1 MRLRLCANLLW
12 ALLPA
17 AGAASP
23 LDWLH
28 PELRRTRAALDA
40 ARQTLATLELPPVGQ
55 TVPQLGHQST
65 QVQVPPVAAPWVQLD
80 LRRVEEFDLVALVP
94 ARVDYRTNTT
104 GPYAFPRRF
113 RLDAAEDAQFT
124 RFRTIFATGDTDFVP
139 PTAGPVVL
147 RVPPGTRAQYLRVT
161 VTTLPRE
168 NEWYSY
174 ALAEVVVLR
183 GNRNLALGAGVTSS
197 SSASIRGRW
206 HLSYLVDGRSPLG
219 PPIRRARLPEFD
231 ALFAA
236 PSARSPAAWM
246 AIDLGRAVEIDEVR
260 LHPLHSW
267 QGADVPGFQFPLRFR
282 IEIADD
288 PTFADAREFHESGP
302 EDLPNPGNN
311 PVTVRGPRLT
321 GRHVRVTCV
330 RPASPPRSDFAL
342 SEIEIYSGDTRVS
355 AGCAASTSDF
365 PERTAPRPP
374 ALLTD
379 GLTSLGELV
388 ELPAWLGI
396 WESRHRAERE
406 IARLESALPEL
417 ERTATRRLTAG
428 SAGLGATV
436 LLLGLGLVWRANRR
450 RAAEQRAFRA
460 KLARDLH
467 DEIGSNLAAI
477 AVMSESATLQP
488 AAPPG
493 ELREIHRIARESSEA
508 MREVLWVIGAREE
521 AGGNLA
527 QILHQTAARMLP
539 RLEVRWEGLPETLGA
554 EWPAE
559 TRRHIFL
566 IFKEALA
573 NIARHARARRVV
585 LRVQLAPAGF
595 SLEIADDGIGFDPA
609 RATAGL
615 GLRHMR
621 ERAAMMKGECT
632 LVSGT
637 GGTTLRLHV
646 PLTST

>member
-1 MRLRLCANLLW
+1 MWLRLRAHLLW

-17 AGAASP
+17 AAAAST
-23 LDWLH
+23 LEWLH
-28 PELRRTRAALDA
+28 PELRRTRAALDE
-40 ARQTLATLELPPVGQ
+40 ARRTLAALDLSPVGQ

-65 QVQVPPVAAPWVQLD
+65 QVKVPPVAAPWVQLD
-80 LRRVEEFDLVALVP
+80 LRRVETFDLVALVP
-94 ARVDYRTNTT
+94 ARVDYRTTTT

-113 RLDAAEDAQFT
+113 RLDAAEDALFT

-139 PTAGPVVL
+139 PAVGPIVL
-147 RVPPGTRAQYLRVT
+147 RVPPDTRAQFLRVT
-161 VTTLPRE
+161 VTALPRE

-174 ALAEVVVLR
+174 ALAEIMVLR

-197 SSASIRGRW
+197 SSVTIRGRW

-236 PSARSPAAWM
+236 PSARSSTAWM
-246 AIDLGRAVEIDEVR
+246 AIDLGRSVEIDEVR

-288 PTFADAREFHESGP
+288 ATFAHAREFHDSGP

-330 RPASPPRSDFAL
+330 RPASPPRKDFAL
-342 SEIEIYSGDTRVS
+342 SEMEVYSGDSRVS
-355 AGCAASTSDF
+355 AGGAVSTSDF
-365 PERTAPRPP
+365 PERTGPRPP

-388 ELPAWLGI
+388 ELPAWLAI
-396 WESRHRAERE
+396 WESRHHTERE

-417 ERTATRRLTAG
+417 ERAATRRLTFGAG
-428 SAGLGATV
+428 GLGAAV
-436 LLLGLGLVWRANRR
+436 LFLGLGLVWRANRR
-450 RAAEQRAFRA
+450 RAAERHAFRA

-488 AAPPG
+488 AAPPE

-527 QILHQTAARMLP
+527 QVLRQTAARMLP

-554 EWPAE
+554 DWPAE
-559 TRRHIFL
+559 TRRHVFL

-573 NIARHARARRVV
+573 NIARHARARAVD
-585 LRVQLAPAGF
+585 LRVQFTPATFELA
-595 SLEIADDGIGFDPA
+595 IADDGSGFDPTRPA
-609 RATAGL
+609 AGL
-615 GLRHMR
+615 GLRHVR
-621 ERAAMMKGECT
+621 ERAAMMKGDCT
-632 LVSGT
+632 IQSGP
-637 GGTTLRLHV
+637 GGTTLRLRV
-646 PLTST
+646 PLPPN